1 MQRLIQKYNK
11 YGMRTWE
18 LEKDWGAIMRKIIM
32 ILELAIIITL
42 FFILFTGEKA
52 EAIKEPE
59 AKYFLMT
66 ATAYYPGPESCHPYA
81 DGYTATGAIAGKG
94 CIAIDPKNG
103 PLKLG
108 QKVFVEGYGYGI
120 CNDVGGAITEWELD
134 LCYDTLEEAKEYG
147 RKLVKVWLLEG

>member
-1 MQRLIQKYNK
+1 MRKLIRKYDQ
-11 YGMRTWE
+11 YGMTTWE
-18 LEKDWGAIMRKIIM
+18 LGKDWGAIMRRLIM
-32 ILELAIIITL
+32 IIEVAIIIALVFVL
-42 FFILFTGEKA
+42 FIEKRA

-66 ATAYYPGPESCHPYA
+66 ATAYYPGPECCYPYA
-81 DGYTATGAIAGKG
+81 DGFTATGAIAGKG

-134 LCYDTLEEAKEYG
+134 LCYDTLKEAEKYG
-147 RKLVKVWLLEG
+147 RKLVKVFLIEG